1 VVFTVVLVGRPNV
14 GKSTLFNRLLGR
26 KAALVHNLPGVTRD
40 RREAI
45 AERGD
50 LRFRLID
57 TAGLEDAA
65 PDTLSGRMRQQ
76 SEAAVAAADLVLLMI
91 DARTG
96 VTSADEYFAAVL
108 RASGKPVVLLANK
121 AEPRSSEGG
130 VLEGFS
136 LGLGEP
142 IAISAEHG
150 IGLPEVYDRI
160 RGGMAEAATDG
171 RTASAEEGEG
181 QGTEAK
187 PLLLAVIGQPNAG
200 KSTLV
205 NRLLGKERMLT
216 GPEPG
221 ITRDAIS
228 VDWQWQGR
236 AFRLVD
242 TAGIRRKSKVVEKL
256 EKLSVSDALRA
267 IRFAEVVILVMDA
280 TAPLEKQDL
289 QLADVVA
296 QEGRALVLA
305 LNKWDLVERPADK
318 LRELNADLNHTL
330 IQIRGVPMVP
340 ISALTGEGLE
350 QLMSAVLRVYDTWNA
365 RVPTAALNRWLA
377 TVSERH
383 PPPAISG
390 RRITLKYLTQSRTRP
405 PTFYLSC
412 SRPEALPDAYKRY
425 LVNGLREK
433 FRLSG
438 VPIRLMLRRDE
449 NPYERRD
456 RGPSRKRA

>member
-1 VVFTVVLVGRPNV
+1 
-14 GKSTLFNRLLGR
+14 
-26 KAALVHNLPGVTRD
+26 
-40 RREAI
+40 
-45 AERGD
+45 
-50 LRFRLID
+50 
-57 TAGLEDAA
+57 
-65 PDTLSGRMRQQ
+65 MRQQ
-76 SEAAVAAADLVLLMI
+76 TEAAVAAADLVLFLI

-96 VTSADEYFAAVL
+96 VTPADEYFAAAL
-108 RASGKPVVLLANK
+108 RTSGKPVVLLANK
-121 AEPRSSEGG
+121 AEARSSESG

-150 IGLPEVYDRI
+150 IGLPEIYDRI
-160 RGGMAEAATDG
+160 QDEIAEAASE
-171 RTASAEEGEG
+171 SATRAEGEEQTLG
-181 QGTEAK
+181 PEPK
-187 PLLLAVIGQPNAG
+187 PLFLAVIGQPNAG

-205 NRLLGKERMLT
+205 NRLLGEERMLT

-242 TAGIRRKSKVVEKL
+242 TAGIRRRSKIVEKL

-267 IRFAEVVILVMDA
+267 IRFAEIAILVMDA

-289 QLADVVA
+289 QLADLVV

-305 LNKWDLVERPADK
+305 LNKWDLVENPAAK
-318 LRELNADLNHTL
+318 LRELNADLEETL
-330 IQIRGVPMVP
+330 TQIRGVPMVP
-340 ISALTGEGLE
+340 ISALTGAGLE
-350 QLMSAVLRVYDTWNA
+350 QLISVVLRVYDTWNA

-377 TVSERH
+377 AVSQRH
-383 PPPAISG
+383 PPPAVSG
-390 RRITLKYLTQSRTRP
+390 RRIRLKYLTQSRTRP

-425 LVNGLREK
+425 LVNGLRED

-438 VPIRLMLRRDE
+438 VPIRLMLRRDQ

-456 RGPSRKRA
+456 RGRSRKRA